1 MKTRILNSTRAPF
14 GSSKPSSRAGSI
26 VRRFN
31 SGLGSSLEP
40 APRFALPLGSLWD
53 PTLLDRLHLPLTRH
67 HE

>member
-1 MKTRILNSTRAPF
+1 MKTRILNSTRTPF
-14 GSSKPSSRAGSI
+14 TTSKSSVRAGQN

-31 SGLGSSLEP
+31 AGLGSSLEP

-67 HE
+67 VE

>member
-1 MKTRILNSTRAPF
+1 MKTRILNSTRTPF
-14 GSSKPSSRAGSI
+14 ASAKSTSRAGAI

-31 SGLGSSLEP
+31 SGLGSSLVP